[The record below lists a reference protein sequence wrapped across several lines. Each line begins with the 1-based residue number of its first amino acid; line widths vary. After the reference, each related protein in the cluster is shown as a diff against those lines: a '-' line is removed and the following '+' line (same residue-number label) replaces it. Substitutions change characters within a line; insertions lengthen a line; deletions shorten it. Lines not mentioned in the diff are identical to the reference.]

1 MKIAPPSFDI
11 DVVDLAKY
19 LTSVYNNV
27 TLEVKDILKIG
38 LDEYLKSQIEKYYYT
53 NTFIHRRNKV
63 PLYSVYYPISVQH
76 ENKKLYFND
85 PIRELGPNHFVCL
98 IGGAGSGKSMLTKHI
113 FLQCINNSLKIP
125 HIIELRNLNTSKDDF
140 ETFVFNRLKQKEIKP
155 SDDLLLRSI
164 RNGNHLFIFD
174 GYDELYSEKLA
185 QINLEL
191 EDFTDKYRNNYFVLT
206 SRPNAGAELLPRFKP
221 FYFNSLLKSEI
232 IEFLYKIIPEI
243 ERQQRIA
250 EVIRKPESEDY
261 FHYLNNPLLLSMFIL
276 TFENYPELP
285 KTKSQFYRNVFE
297 TLYSTHDGILKN
309 SFERQRTSGLKK
321 EDFEIILN
329 SLSYLLLVNGIY
341 SISEFDFHEILKK
354 IKSVSQINYN
364 EVKLTY
370 DLVTTVSIL
379 VKDGISIQYPH
390 KSLQEY
396 FAACFIKD
404 LSEPTHKEEI
414 FNTFS
419 QLISTNTNDNY
430 FNFWDLCNEL
440 DPQAFKKYFLVNELK
455 KIREEIYSNDVNK
468 VLIAIS
474 KIYGVTIKSNV
485 GGRLLASKIDHHSRK
500 KHGLPS
506 TKGVYIKSFSSQK
519 SSQFSILT
527 YVNLI
532 SSLDWVGSIFRSA
545 TLLDIFADELVQAVL
560 RKDISFEKGEEIK
573 LSFFD
578 FISKFNFV
586 NGKLTSFLIDNNYK
600 NRLLKIPEIISEK
613 ILELESEVIETEKK
627 VKDLISLKNIGKS

>member
-1 MKIAPPSFDI
+1 MKVGPPSFDI
-11 DVVDLAKY
+11 GVIDLVKY
-19 LTSVYNNV
+19 LSSVYNTV

-63 PLYSVYYPISVQH
+63 PLYDVYYPISVQH
-76 ENKKLYFND
+76 DNKKIYFND

-140 ETFVFNRLKQKEIKP
+140 ETFVLKRLKQKEIKP

-164 RNGNHLFIFD
+164 KNGNHLFIFD

-191 EDFTDKYRNNYFVLT
+191 EDFTDKYRNNYFILT

-221 FYFNSLLKSEI
+221 YYFNSLLKSEI

-250 EVIRKPESEDY
+250 DVIRKPESEDY

-276 TFENYPELP
+276 TFESYPELP

-309 SFERQRTSGLKK
+309 SFERQRASGLKK
-321 EDFEIILN
+321 EDFEVILN

-354 IKSVSQINYN
+354 IKSVSQLNYD

-379 VKDGISIQYPH
+379 VKDGLSIQYPH

-396 FAACFIKD
+396 FAACFIKN

-430 FNFWDLCNEL
+430 FNFWDLCLEL
-440 DPQAFKKYFLVNELK
+440 DPQSFKKYFLVNELK
-455 KIREEIYSNDVNK
+455 KIHNEMYSKDINAI
-468 VLIAIS
+468 LIAIS
-474 KIYGVTIKSNV
+474 KIYMVTIKINV
-485 GGRLLASKIDHHSRK
+485 AYKILDNKIDNHSK
-500 KHGLPS
+500 KRQNLPS
-506 TKGVYIKSFSSQK
+506 TKGIYIKTFNSQK
-519 SSQFSILT
+519 SSYFSVLS

-532 SSLDWVGSIFRSA
+532 SLLDWVGTIFKS
-545 TLLDIFADELVQAVL
+545 TNLLDIFADELVRAAL
-560 RKDISFEKGEEIK
+560 KKNISLEKGEEIK
-573 LSFFD
+573 LTFFD
-578 FISKFNFV
+578 FLSKYNFV
-586 NGKLTSFLIDNNYK
+586 NGALASFLIDNNYK
-600 NRLLKIPEIISEK
+600 NRLLKIPEIVSEK
-613 ILELESEVIETEKK
+613 ILELESEIINTEKK
-627 VKDLISLKNIGKS
+627 VKNLISLKNISKS